1 MQLIL
6 EKLGG
11 KVDLP
16 VTYFTEYSFLKLNEE
31 EQLEIINA
39 LLGRQFQR
47 QTEKKPRDVEGKR
60 IQELLNNSKF
70 LFYFYFHI

>member
-1 MQLIL
+1 MHYKGKRVYQAMQLIL

-16 VTYFTEYSFLKLNEE
+16 VTYFTEYSFPKLNEE

-39 LLGRQFQR
+39 LLAGQF
-47 QTEKKPRDVEGKR
+47 
-60 IQELLNNSKF
+60 
-70 LFYFYFHI
+70 